1 MIKQNKI
8 NELFFKKG
16 FILGFK
22 IKKKD
27 ADILKNLI
35 ISKINK
41 KLKSKKLNKKNFKKY
56 HLIVKKDFH
65 KKFFSNLKNRTFDL
79 NDLRIFNK
87 LSINNDLLKFF
98 GKFKFHNLYQTR
110 HKSAEINFRIVTP
123 DEKKITPAHKDDWF
137 YICNKIKKN
146 KELYYIKCWIP
157 LIFEKNKNGLS
168 YVPGSL
174 NKTYNFKILKRKN
187 KTSIPIINS
196 NYKLKKKNFNI
207 NQNQFIFFSNNLL
220 HLSLI
225 GGKFTRVSIEFEL
238 GVFKKNIQIK

>member
-1 MIKQNKI
+1 MIKKNKI
-8 NELFFKKG
+8 NELLFKKG

-27 ADILKNLI
+27 SDILKNLI

-41 KLKSKKLNKKNFKKY
+41 KLKSKKLNKKNIKKY
-56 HLIVKKDFH
+56 HLIIEKDFH

-98 GKFKFHNLYQTR
+98 GKFKFQNLYKTR

-123 DEKKITPAHKDDWF
+123 NENNITPAHKDNWF
-137 YICNKIKKN
+137 YICNNIKKD
-146 KELYYIKCWIP
+146 KKLFYIKCWLP

-168 YVPGSL
+168 YIPNSL
-174 NKTYNFKILKRKN
+174 NKKYKFKINKRKD
-187 KTSIPIINS
+187 KTNTPQISSEYI
-196 NYKLKKKNFNI
+196 LKKKNFLVSK
-207 NQNQFIFFSNNLL
+207 NQFVFFSNDLL
-220 HLSLI
+220 HSSLI
-225 GGKFTRVSIEFEL
+225 GGKFSRVSIEFEL
-238 GVFKKNIQIK
+238 GIYKKKFL